1 MANSK
6 VVWFGMKLSP
16 EQKRLIKRL
25 ADREGTSAKEAVLR
39 AVQKAL
45 AVEELPIT
53 PVPGSILDLTRDLAG
68 SVHSTDMPHDLASNP
83 SHMEGYG
90 Q

>member
-1 MANSK
+1 MAPSK
-6 VVWFGMKLSP
+6 VVWFGMKLSA

-45 AVEELPIT
+45 ADEEPPIT
-53 PVPGSILDLTRDLAG
+53 PEPGSILDLTQDLAG
-68 SVHSTDMPHDLASNP
+68 SVYSPEMPDDLASNP
-83 SHMEGYG
+83 EYLEGYG
-90 Q
+90 R

>member
-1 MANSK
+1 MAASN
-6 VVWFGMKLSP
+6 VVWFGMKLNP

-45 AVEELPIT
+45 ADEEP
-53 PVPGSILDLTRDLAG
+53 PVIPEPGSILDLTQDLAG
-68 SVHSTDMPHDLASNP
+68 SVYSEDMPDDLASNP
-83 SHMEGYG
+83 RHLEGYG
-90 Q
+90 R

>member
-45 AVEELPIT
+45 AAEELPIT
-53 PVPGSILDLTRDLAG
+53 PEPGSILDLTQDLTG
-68 SVHSTDMPHDLASNP
+68 SVYSADMPDDLASNP
-83 SHMEGYG
+83 NHMEGYG
-90 Q
+90 R

>member
-45 AVEELPIT
+45 AAEELPIT
-53 PVPGSILDLTRDLAG
+53 PEPGSVYSA
-68 SVHSTDMPHDLASNP
+68 DMPDDLASNP
-83 SHMEGYG
+83 NHMEGYG
-90 Q
+90 R